1 MISTFAK
8 FLVPALLTLA
18 SASAFSSTPAAP
30 EAPAAGTV
38 KIKDI
43 KAIGSGC
50 KTADSYSTNISE
62 DGMAFTV
69 TFSEFAAQLGDGIPM
84 LENRKNCSVTLDL
97 EIPNGWQFSV
107 ATFNYRGYLDQT
119 AGVEAKHTTTYFF
132 QGADGRKPENTGR
145 FERVQ
150 VGAASG
156 EFVLTDKIGLTSVYI
171 PNTWSP
177 CNVQRALTLNPSIS
191 LRKLNP
197 RSKGETA
204 VIVNDSVDGE
214 IEQKFGLIWRKC

>member
-1 MISTFAK
+1 MISTLSK
-8 FLVPALLTLA
+8 ILVPALMTVAA
-18 SASAFSSTPAAP
+18 SSAFATTTVTPP
-30 EAPAAGTV
+30 SGSV
-38 KIKDI
+38 KIQKI

-50 KTADSYSTNISE
+50 KTADTYSTNISE
-62 DGMAFTV
+62 DAQAFTI
-69 TFSEFAAQLGDGIPM
+69 TFSEFAAQLGDGISI
-84 LENRKNCSVTLDL
+84 LENRKNCSITLDL

-119 AGVEAKHTTTYFF
+119 AGVEARHTTTYFF
-132 QGADGRKPENTGR
+132 QGADGQRPENTGR

-177 CNVQRALTLNPSIS
+177 CNVKRALTLNPSIA
-191 LRKLNP
+191 LRKLKP
-197 RSKGETA
+197 SAKGESA
-204 VIVNDSVDGE
+204 VMINDSVDGE
-214 IEQKFGLIWRKC
+214 IVQQFGLLWRKC

>member
-1 MISTFAK
+1 MISTLAK
-8 FLVPALLTLA
+8 LLVPALLTV
-18 SASAFSSTPAAP
+18 SASSAFALSTPP
-30 EAPAAGTV
+30 TSSV
-38 KIKDI
+38 KIKKI
-43 KAIGSGC
+43 AAIGSGC

-62 DGMAFTV
+62 DAQAFTIN
-69 TFSEFAAQLGDGIPM
+69 FSEFAAELGEGISM
-84 LENRKNCSVTLDL
+84 MENRKNCSITLDL

-119 AGVEAKHTTTYFF
+119 AGVEARHTTTYFF

-150 VGAASG
+150 RGAASG

-191 LRKLNP
+191 LRKIKAN
-197 RSKGETA
+197 SKNESA
-204 VIVNDSVDGE
+204 VMINDSVDGE
-214 IEQKFGLIWRKC
+214 IVQEFGLVWRRC